1 MADPFGIMDAITAA
15 ADRETKR
22 KENPPRFTYERQ
34 LIEEKGEGMI
44 LTMTRQEVK
53 DRLTDWVKDTELAVA
68 YLEQTPGEWNRG
80 TPFAYYRALEVDD
93 E

>member
-1 MADPFGIMDAITAA
+1 MSDPFGLMDAITAA

-22 KENPPRFTYERQ
+22 RENPRRFTYERQ
-34 LIEEKGEGMI
+34 LIEANGDGAI
-44 LTMTRQEVK
+44 LPMTRDEVK
-53 DRLTDWVKDTELAVA
+53 DRLVDFVIDTETAVL
-68 YLEQTPGEWNRG
+68 YLESTPGEWNRG

>member
-1 MADPFGIMDAITAA
+1 MSDPFGLTSAITAA

-22 KENPPRFTYERQ
+22 RENPKRYTYERQ
-34 LIEEKGEGMI
+34 LIEQDGPGKTI
-44 LTMTRQEVK
+44 TMTRDEVV
-53 DRLTDWVKDTELAVA
+53 DSLTDWVLDPNLSIS
-68 YLEQTPGEWNRG
+68 YMEQTPGEWNRG